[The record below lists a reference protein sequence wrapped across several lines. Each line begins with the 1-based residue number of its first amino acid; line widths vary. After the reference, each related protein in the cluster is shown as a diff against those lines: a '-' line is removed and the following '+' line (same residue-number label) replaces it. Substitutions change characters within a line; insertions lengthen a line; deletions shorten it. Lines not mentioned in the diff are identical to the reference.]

1 MKDVQLDLQMI
12 QVHYQSTVVV
22 CRFSK
27 TKDYSQNRS
36 AGRVDYQLIY
46 IYKGA
51 GHYYM
56 NKEWHALGAGNI
68 LLFRPQEP
76 QTYSYYAKEHPEIY
90 WIHFTGSN
98 CINIINKYQLHNC
111 YIGEHILLKTLF
123 QETIIELQLK
133 KAIFRRCCLK

>member
-1 MKDVQLDLQMI
+1 
-12 QVHYQSTVVV
+12 
-22 CRFSK
+22 
-27 TKDYSQNRS
+27 
-36 AGRVDYQLIY
+36 
-46 IYKGA
+46 
-51 GHYYM
+51 M

-133 KAIFRRCCLK
+133 KAFFRRCCLK